1 MTLAGRPVEL
11 TAKEYETLA
20 ELSTNAGRVLT
31 YETLL
36 RRVWGL
42 DADADIRPM
51 RTTISSIRRKLADDA
66 ENRKPTSSP
75 SSASATGCPRGRRLR
90 QEIP

>member
-11 TAKEYETLA
+11 TAKEYGALA

-42 DADADIRPM
+42 DTHADIRPM
-51 RTTISSIRRKLADDA
+51 RTTKNSIRRKLGDAA
-66 ENRKPTSSP
+66 ENPKYVFTEFRVGYRMPKGETQ
-75 SSASATGCPRGRRLR
+75 G
-90 QEIP
+90 QEES